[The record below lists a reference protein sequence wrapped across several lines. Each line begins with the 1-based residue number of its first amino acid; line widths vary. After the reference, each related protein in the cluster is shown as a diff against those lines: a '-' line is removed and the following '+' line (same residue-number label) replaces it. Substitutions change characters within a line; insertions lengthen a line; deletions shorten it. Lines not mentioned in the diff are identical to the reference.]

1 MRISKK
7 SKSGFTLIEMLV
19 VVSVLGILVSLAGY
33 NNTRVLRRSKD
44 AALKVELG
52 LIRGAVYRYA
62 LQHDGNFPETLDELK
77 DEQLKKVP
85 QKWAGSQ
92 AHGLYFYDSGNGT
105 VQLYDKDGTAPV
117 QTIDYAGNSYADY

>member
-1 MRISKK
+1 M
-7 SKSGFTLIEMLV
+7 IEMLV

-62 LQHDGNFPETLDELK
+62 LQHEGSFPETLDELK

-85 QKWAGSQ
+85 HKWAGSL
-92 AHGLYFYDSGNGT
+92 AKGLYFYDAENGT
-105 VQLYDKDGTAPV
+105 VQLYDAEGAAPV
-117 QTIDYAGNSYADY
+117 QTRDYAGNSYADY